1 MKILGIS
8 CSPRIKGNTVVLL
21 EEVFRG
27 ARQEGAE
34 TELYS
39 VSDKKI
45 EPCQGCMSCWETGE
59 CVIEDDMK
67 DLSDR
72 MISADGI
79 VFGTPVYFYNM
90 TAQAKAIID
99 RTIALNRPERNLA
112 NKVGAVVAVAGSLGL
127 VSALKD
133 LYFYFV
139 TRQMVPANY
148 VAAYGAAENDV
159 KEMDKCMKAC
169 RDLGR
174 QMVLIAAQNFQYPGD
189 LGRPSF
195 AFGTHT
201 R

>member
-1 MKILGIS
+1 MKILGIL

-27 ARQEGAE
+27 AKQEGAE

-39 VSDKKI
+39 ISDKKI

-59 CVIEDDMK
+59 CIIEDDMQ
-67 DLSDR
+67 DLGDK
-72 MISADGI
+72 MIAADGI
-79 VFGTPVYFYNM
+79 VFGTPIYFYNM

-99 RTIALNRPERNLA
+99 RTIALNRPGRNLA

-127 VSALKD
+127 VDALKD

-148 VAAYGAAENDV
+148 VAAYGVAENEV
-159 KEMDKCMKAC
+159 KEMDKCMQAC
-169 RDLGR
+169 HDLGR
-174 QMVLIAAQNFQYPGD
+174 QMVRIAAQNFQYPSD
-189 LGRPSF
+189 MGRSFF

>member
-27 ARQEGAE
+27 AKQEGAE

-45 EPCQGCMSCWETGE
+45 APCQGCMSCRETGE

-67 DLSDR
+67 DLGDR

-127 VSALKD
+127 AGALKD

-148 VAAYGAAENDV
+148 VAAYGGAENEV
-159 KEMDKCMKAC
+159 KEMAKCMKAC
-169 RDLGR
+169 HDLGR
-174 QMVLIAAQNFQYPGD
+174 QMVRIAAQNFEYPRD

>member
-8 CSPRIKGNTVVLL
+8 CSPRINGNTVALL

-27 ARQEGAE
+27 AKQEGAE

-59 CVIEDDMK
+59 CVIEDDMQELVDK
-67 DLSDR
+67 
-72 MISADGI
+72 MIAADGI
-79 VFGTPVYFYNM
+79 VFGTPIYFYNM
-90 TAQAKAIID
+90 TAQAKAIVD
-99 RTIALNRPERNLA
+99 RTIAFGRPERNLA

-127 VSALKD
+127 VDALKD

-139 TRQMVPANY
+139 TRQMLPANY
-148 VAAYGAAENDV
+148 VAAYGAAEGDV
-159 KEMDKCMKAC
+159 KEMDKCMQAC
-169 RDLGR
+169 NDLGR
-174 QMVLIAAQNFQYPGD
+174 QMVRIAAQNFQYPSD
-189 LGRPSF
+189 IGRSGF

>member
-45 EPCQGCMSCWETGE
+45 EPCQGCMSCRETGE

-67 DLSDR
+67 GLSNK

-99 RTIALNRPERNLA
+99 RTIALNRPERTLA

-127 VSALKD
+127 ASALKD

-139 TRQMVPANY
+139 TRQMV
-148 VAAYGAAENDV
+148 
-159 KEMDKCMKAC
+159 
-169 RDLGR
+169 R
-174 QMVLIAAQNFQYPGD
+174 IAAQNFQYPRD
-189 LGRPSF
+189 MGRPSF

>member
-1 MKILGIS
+1 
-8 CSPRIKGNTVVLL
+8 
-21 EEVFRG
+21 
-27 ARQEGAE
+27 
-34 TELYS
+34 
-39 VSDKKI
+39 
-45 EPCQGCMSCWETGE
+45 
-59 CVIEDDMK
+59 
-67 DLSDR
+67 

-112 NKVGAVVAVAGSLGL
+112 SKVGAVVAVAGSLGL
-127 VSALKD
+127 ASALKD

-148 VAAYGAAENDV
+148 VAVYGMAENDV
-159 KEMDKCMKAC
+159 KEMDKCMQAC

-174 QMVLIAAQNFQYPGD
+174 QMVRIAAQNFQYPSD
-189 LGRPSF
+189 IGRPRF